1 MIEMTTAIYESGTLR
16 LLKSL
21 NLPEHAQVR
30 VQVEPV
36 TDEQLADEL
45 DRARAQLRRSGLM
58 AGMPDSVQRRARSI
72 SEAERTRLANVLA
85 AAGPL
90 SDVIIAER
98 DAR

>member
-1 MIEMTTAIYESGTLR
+1 MIEMTRAVYESGTLR
-16 LLKSL
+16 LLEPL

-30 VQVEPV
+30 VQVELV

-45 DRARAQLRRSGLM
+45 DRARVWLRRRGLT
-58 AGMPDSVQRRARSI
+58 APVPDSVQRRAHPV
-72 SEAERTRLANVLA
+72 SEAERDRLANVLG

-98 DAR
+98 DER